1 MSREDYNHAISTN
14 KSDTNLETISITGQD
29 SHSDLFKVDDVHLK
43 RSLKDRH
50 IGMIALVSVFGT
62 GLFLS
67 SGGTL
72 AKTGPVGIILAY
84 AIIGVVVGLNQ
95 MAFAETASLAPLTG
109 STIRHAEIFIDEAV
123 GFALGYLS
131 LWQAILPGGLVS
143 AALVIQYWSSLNPA
157 VWISVLL
164 VPIALTNIFSIRVY
178 GEVEFVFALLK
189 IGLILILVFA
199 GLILDLG
206 GVKGQERLGF
216 HYWKDPGPFAEFI
229 TTGNTGKFVGF
240 WAALSSVVYAYG
252 GVQGIAMLAGETQNP
267 RTNIPRAAKR
277 ILYRVVGLYMV
288 AVFIL
293 SLIVP
298 YNDKRIAVSDGTA
311 AHSPYVIAFE
321 RAGIKVLP
329 HVVNALTLCSAWS
342 EANSG
347 VTHTA
352 RVLFSLAS
360 KKQAPSIF
368 LKTNDRF
375 KVPFVGVALGLVF
388 LALAY
393 MSVDS
398 TAATV
403 FSWFQNIT
411 SSNLL
416 LNWILISINHIR
428 MNRALKAQG
437 FQRSDLPYQNR
448 IAPAGAWISLIAS
461 IILLITGGFTTFIHG
476 HWKVST
482 LVSAYCSPVLFTVLY
497 LAWKLVKKSPQIPIE
512 EIIIPVLLEDYRTR
526 PEDPVEKP
534 KGWKILTL
542 LWS

>member
-1 MSREDYNHAISTN
+1 MTKEARHKNAHVILDPTCNIARGPLGGRGFESFSEDPYLSGIS
-14 KSDTNLETISITGQD
+14 G
-29 SHSDLFKVDDVHLK
+29 
-43 RSLKDRH
+43 
-50 IGMIALVSVFGT
+50 A
-62 GLFLS
+62 
-67 SGGTL
+67 
-72 AKTGPVGIILAY
+72 PV
-84 AIIGVVVGLNQ
+84 IIGI
-95 MAFAETASLAPLTG
+95 ES
-109 STIRHAEIFIDEAV
+109 
-123 GFALGYLS
+123 
-131 LWQAILPGGLVS
+131 
-143 AALVIQYWSSLNPA
+143 
-157 VWISVLL
+157 
-164 VPIALTNIFSIRVY
+164 
-178 GEVEFVFALLK
+178 
-189 IGLILILVFA
+189 
-199 GLILDLG
+199 
-206 GVKGQERLGF
+206 
-216 HYWKDPGPFAEFI
+216 
-229 TTGNTGKFVGF
+229 
-240 WAALSSVVYAYG
+240 
-252 GVQGIAMLAGETQNP
+252 QGIAATSKHFVCNDLEDERNLIST
-267 RTNIPRAAKR
+267 I
-277 ILYRVVGLYMV
+277 V
-288 AVFIL
+288 
-293 SLIVP
+293 LIVP